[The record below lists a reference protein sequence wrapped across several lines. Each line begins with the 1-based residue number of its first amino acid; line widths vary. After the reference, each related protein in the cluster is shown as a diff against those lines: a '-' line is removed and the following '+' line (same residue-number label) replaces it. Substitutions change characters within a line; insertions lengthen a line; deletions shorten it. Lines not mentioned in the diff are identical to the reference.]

1 MFVFKM
7 VFFPFFFFG
16 STRYLSNLYENIS
29 FVSIREQIS
38 RSEVSDGIGR
48 KGIDEGEWKSF

>member
-1 MFVFKM
+1 M

-16 STRYLSNLYENIS
+16 STRYFSNLYENIS
-29 FVSIREQIS
+29 FVSIREQIA